1 MAGSLFSR
9 RLRKKNIAISIQSL
23 FPLNESDMGQTENS
37 NHRAEM
43 QIDREQK
50 NKKEEEGKRKR
61 E

>member
-1 MAGSLFSR
+1 
-9 RLRKKNIAISIQSL
+9 
-23 FPLNESDMGQTENS
+23 MGQTENS